1 MREIRIFTIKGS
13 KGGIYMYPFWT
24 WMSDDGVL
32 LREMEPISLD
42 EAAESEEIVQGIKE
56 AMKKQVLNG

>member
-1 MREIRIFTIKGS
+1 MREIRIFSIKGS
-13 KGGIYMYPFWT
+13 KGGLYNYPFWC

-56 AMKKQVLNG
+56 AMKKPVLNG